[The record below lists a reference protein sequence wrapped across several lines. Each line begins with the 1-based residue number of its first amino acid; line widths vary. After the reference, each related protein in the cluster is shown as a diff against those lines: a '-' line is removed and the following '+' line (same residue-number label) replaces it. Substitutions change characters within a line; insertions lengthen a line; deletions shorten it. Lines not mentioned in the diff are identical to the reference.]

1 MKTCADCQHW
11 CCFDSCC
18 WCPSSYN
25 YLVELDRDMQACE
38 EFEPEEI
45 EQEDENEDDA

>member
-11 CCFDSCC
+11 SCFDRCC
-18 WCPSSYN
+18 WCSSSYN
-25 YLVELDRDMQACE
+25 YLVELDGDMPACE
-38 EFEPEEI
+38 EFKPE